1 MYGIYVN
8 DELISTKDDLDKALK
23 SYERLVNYF
32 TILKKNYNR
41 LNLILEEKRIV
52 LENLIDDFI
61 VQQTTISDL

>member
-8 DELISTKDDLDKALK
+8 NELISTKDNLDNALK
-23 SYERLVNYF
+23 SYERLVSYF
-32 TILKKNYNR
+32 TTLKKNYNR

-52 LENLIDDFI
+52 LENLIDNFI

>member
-8 DELISTKDDLDKALK
+8 NELISTRDNLDNALK

-52 LENLIDDFI
+52 LENLVDNFI

>member
-8 DELISTKDDLDKALK
+8 NKLISTKDDLDNALK

-32 TILKKNYNR
+32 KILKKNYNR
-41 LNLILEEKRIV
+41 LNLILEEKRII
-52 LENLIDDFI
+52 LENLIDNFI

>member
-1 MYGIYVN
+1 MYGIFVN
-8 DELISTKDDLDKALK
+8 NKLISTKKNIDDALV
-23 SYERLVNYF
+23 SYSRLVDYF

-41 LNLILEEKRIV
+41 LNLILEEKRIT

>member
-8 DELISTKDDLDKALK
+8 NKLISTKDNLDNALK

-41 LNLILEEKRIV
+41 LNLILEEKRII
-52 LENLIDDFI
+52 LENLIDNFI

>member
-8 DELISTKDDLDKALK
+8 NKLISTKDNLDNALK

-52 LENLIDDFI
+52 LENFIDNFI

>member
-1 MYGIYVN
+1 MYGIWVN
-8 DELISTKDDLDKALK
+8 DKLIATKNNIDDALISY
-23 SYERLVNYF
+23 SRLVDYF
-32 TILKKNYNR
+32 TIIKKNYNR

>member
-1 MYGIYVN
+1 MYGIWVN
-8 DELISTKDDLDKALK
+8 DKLVATKNNIDDALM
-23 SYERLVNYF
+23 SYSRLVDYF
-32 TILKKNYNR
+32 TIIKKNYNR

>member
-1 MYGIYVN
+1 MYGIWVN
-8 DELISTKDDLDKALK
+8 DKLVATKNNIDDALMAY
-23 SYERLVNYF
+23 SRLVDYF
-32 TILKKNYNR
+32 TIIKKNYNR

>member
-1 MYGIYVN
+1 MYGIWVN
-8 DELISTKDDLDKALK
+8 DKLVDNKNNIDDALMAY
-23 SYERLVNYF
+23 SRLVDYF
-32 TILKKNYNR
+32 TIIKKNYNR

>member
-8 DELISTKDDLDKALK
+8 NKLISTKDNLDNALK

-52 LENLIDDFI
+52 LENLINNFI

>member
-8 DELISTKDDLDKALK
+8 NELISTKDNLDNALK

-41 LNLILEEKRIV
+41 INLILEEKRIV
-52 LENLIDDFI
+52 LENLIDNFI

>member
-8 DELISTKDDLDKALK
+8 DKLISTKDDLDKALK